1 MFYRTICSGFG
12 GRSLFAE
19 AAGSYLDVKWI
30 TKPLAIVWGGV
41 MKMNFGRTLHTA
53 SNQASIIDFE
63 VGLAQRQCGLH
74 SMIREK
80 GAFIA

>member
-1 MFYRTICSGFG
+1 MDNEASRH
-12 GRSLFAE
+12 SL
-19 AAGSYLDVKWI
+19 
-30 TKPLAIVWGGV
+30 GGV